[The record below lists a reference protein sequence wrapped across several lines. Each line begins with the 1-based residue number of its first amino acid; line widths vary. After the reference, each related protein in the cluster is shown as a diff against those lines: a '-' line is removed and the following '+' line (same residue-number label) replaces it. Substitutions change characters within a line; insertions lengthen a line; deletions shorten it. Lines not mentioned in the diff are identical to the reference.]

1 MKKLGFLL
9 IILSFSII
17 FGACPPLEED
27 DQDSVYAGNVIS
39 FNEPFELDVYKWF
52 EILDKIAKER
62 RYVSLDLS
70 KGTYKEGNTSG
81 GLIETT
87 IKEDPIFSEKY
98 IAFDPFPA
106 TISGKNY
113 ILSIIL
119 PNEAQMIN
127 QATEDDKIISD
138 KEEEIENT
146 KKYSAFRAFPNL
158 RSVKADNVTLIG
170 NFAFA
175 DCTSLNEVIF
185 PRVGHEVS
193 IAELSDDNN
202 SMINGYRRDIGKH
215 AFMGCTNLKDV
226 KFNSAAVIGE
236 YAFNGCTS
244 LSKIDFPEVWN
255 IERNAFE
262 GCESL
267 VNVFF
272 EKASKVGEEAF
283 KNCSGLKKAEFNVNP
298 DRFLPGDPD
307 PIPLPVNTPLPA
319 TPITASYDSVIFYP
333 SVFNGC
339 KALEILNVRRAWN
352 VYFSKDVL
360 ANTGSAIEIY
370 LFDKPSAGT
379 QYCHPQNARFL
390 GEGATATLKKVTI
403 LVPTGGELIQ
413 ENSASDNIAKFI
425 RKFYTSIDVNVNKR
439 TF

>member
-1 MKKLGFLL
+1 MKKPGFLL
-9 IILSFSII
+9 IILSLSII

-27 DQDSVYAGNVIS
+27 DPDNIYFGNVIS
-39 FNEPFELDVYKWF
+39 FDEPFELDVYKWF
-52 EILDKIAKER
+52 EILDKITKER

-70 KGTYKEGNTSG
+70 KGIFKEGNTNG
-81 GLIETT
+81 GLIEVTVRESLT
-87 IKEDPIFSEKY
+87 STFSVKY

-127 QATEDDKIISD
+127 QAIEDSKIKD
-138 KEEEIENT
+138 KEEEIEIT
-146 KKYSAFRAFPNL
+146 KKYSAFRAFTNL

-193 IAELSDDNN
+193 KAELADDNN
-202 SMINGYRRDIGKH
+202 SMINGYRRDIGKY

-226 KFNSAAVIGE
+226 KFNSAAVIGG
-236 YAFNGCTS
+236 YAFKDCTS
-244 LSKIDFPEVWN
+244 LSKIDFPETWR
-255 IERNAFE
+255 IENNAFE

-272 EKASKVGEEAF
+272 EKVSKIGDEAF
-283 KNCSGLKKAEFNVNP
+283 MGCTGLKKAEFNVNP
-298 DRFLPGDPD
+298 DRFLS
-307 PIPLPVNTPLPA
+307 VTPAPSVP
-319 TPITASYDSVIFYP
+319 TPYDSVIFYP

-352 VYFSKDVL
+352 VYFFKDVL
-360 ANTGSAIEIY
+360 ANTGSAVEIY
-370 LFDKPSAGT
+370 LFDEPKDANTSFG
-379 QYCHPQNARFL
+379 HPQNVKFL
-390 GEGATATLKKVTI
+390 GDGATATLKKVTI
-403 LVPTGGELIQ
+403 LVPAGGDLIQ

-425 RKFYTSIDVNVNKR
+425 RKNYNGIDVNVNKR